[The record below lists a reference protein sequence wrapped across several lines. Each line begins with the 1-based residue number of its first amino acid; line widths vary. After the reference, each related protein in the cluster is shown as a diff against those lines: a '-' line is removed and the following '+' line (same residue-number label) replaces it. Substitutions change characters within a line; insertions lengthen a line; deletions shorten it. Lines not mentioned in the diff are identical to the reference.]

1 MLLTKVHQKAA
12 AISHHQARLEATHRV
27 LVDMIGEDDQT
38 TTTTTHRQ
46 QLAAAEATD
55 VHIGTGVMWSTF
67 GLQMLVAVT
76 VGIVIESIR
85 IRKQHSAQ
93 QAFGGGF
100 DWTKR

>member
-27 LVDMIGEDDQT
+27 LVDLIGEDDIQT
-38 TTTTTHRQ
+38 TTERQ
-46 QLAAAEATD
+46 QLATSEPTD

-85 IRKQHSAQ
+85 IRKQHSVQ
-93 QAFGGGF
+93 QAFGL